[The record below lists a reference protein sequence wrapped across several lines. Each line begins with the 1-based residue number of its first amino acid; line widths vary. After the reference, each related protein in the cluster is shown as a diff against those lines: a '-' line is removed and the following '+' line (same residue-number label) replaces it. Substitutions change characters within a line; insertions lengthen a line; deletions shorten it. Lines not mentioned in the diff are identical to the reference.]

1 MIKAPKWC
9 SHAIP
14 TPRGWADPKTGE
26 LYVSKRFTSDE
37 INEFSGVTETVIE
50 EIPEPVTEQVMY
62 EQSQPQM
69 LHEAPV
75 NKSLDSMTKVEL
87 LALAEQL
94 GISVSKS
101 ATKQVLVE
109 KLS

>member
-1 MIKAPKWC
+1 
-9 SHAIP
+9 
-14 TPRGWADPKTGE
+14 
-26 LYVSKRFTSDE
+26 
-37 INEFSGVTETVIE
+37 
-50 EIPEPVTEQVMY
+50 MY